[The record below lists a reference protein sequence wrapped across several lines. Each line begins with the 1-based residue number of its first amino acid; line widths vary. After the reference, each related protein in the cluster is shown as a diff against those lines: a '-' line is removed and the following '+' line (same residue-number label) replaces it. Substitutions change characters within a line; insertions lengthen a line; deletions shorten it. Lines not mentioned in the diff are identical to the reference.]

1 MVPAIY
7 SCYLSPDDRA
17 ADCHLQFLWHSFR
30 QQFQL
35 LQTSLDSIADPVA
48 FCHVRKLIS
57 IFQCNFYLAVHN
69 SLQVAEKVLS
79 DSVGLLRKDLYI
91 QDVELLERRCRPML
105 SIASRCLD
113 LLEQQDWGKLL
124 ADKIF
129 LKEIRLGE
137 SLDLYE

>member
-1 MVPAIY
+1 M
-7 SCYLSPDDRA
+7 
-17 ADCHLQFLWHSFR
+17 
-30 QQFQL
+30 
-35 LQTSLDSIADPVA
+35 
-48 FCHVRKLIS
+48 
-57 IFQCNFYLAVHN
+57 
-69 SLQVAEKVLS
+69 LS

-113 LLEQQDWGKLL
+113 LLEQQEWGKLL

-137 SLDLYE
+137 LLHFHEQYNLLEFNFFRVLL